1 MSLIGEYL
9 ASDRNPESS
18 YADSDDG
25 DQHRI
30 ASPSPVL
37 QESSHDEYTPT
48 KSKKTSSTVYSTP
61 TSRSEYTSSLS
72 PIARS
77 ELAKLYNKI
86 YGDRHCLV
94 TETNDADD
102 LQIAHVIPR
111 ASKSEILALYEYCLG
126 LNFKTLHVDSRLN
139 LLYLAGSWHN
149 LFDRNRWFLLPDVGT
164 LENVNSHVTAV
175 IASRK
180 SLTSDAVTSFRS
192 KWNLKMKTPYT
203 LISISL
209 TKSFLRETGGQPTT
223 HQYPY
228 PDLSLLE
235 CHVAPPFAIINAG
248 PKCKRDQIDQIV
260 LDRYPQQ
267 TEGSTMESDAKEL
280 KQRLTLLCDTW
291 DLFMDPGV
299 RAAAKT
305 WEKSETGGG
314 KRQREQSDAG
324 QTDGRS
330 TRSKTRS
337 AHGGDRKRKR
347 SPNLSGATLT
357 EYAVSHLEKRQK
369 ADNWETGIRHWVAES
384 TRASSIDPNL
394 PLDFTIHEKFRIVI
408 ELAGDTTTNP
418 VPSFSETPDLQ
429 PTIDEIIWVCP
440 RISSQGFDNTALKY
454 HATPSDDASVKWP
467 SVSYASWYQPA
478 SCTKSVPGTPLPDL
492 LYATIDDLQSGLAA
506 GTFTSVDLVKA
517 YVARIDEVNPVLY
530 AVIETNP
537 DALSVA
543 ASLDAE
549 RASGSSRDNLHG
561 IPICIKDNIAT
572 LDKMNNT
579 TGSFALLGAIPPSD
593 FTVAAKLKAAG
604 AIIIGECNLSM
615 GQLTFTMGA
624 YYPMRDPSGSSSGP
638 GVVSSI
644 GFAAAVVGMEISGS
658 IISPASRNSLA
669 GIKPSVRLTS
679 RYLIVP
685 ISQTQDT
692 IGPLTRTMM
701 DAAYIPSAIA
711 GAFVSDVSTGKDSH
725 DNYTSAIPFETV
737 PDYAAECNSKC
748 LQSAKIGIPHN
759 AITVSSTNG
768 PKITAFNAS
777 IKIFKELGA
786 TIVDN
791 ADFPDLVGY
800 KNFTGAGYT
809 SDPVVS
815 ADFIADIA
823 NYFNEMTTNP
833 NGINNL
839 QQLINFTEADTPEGY
854 ADHNVASWLGAA
866 SLNITMGDANYYT
879 ALSVVF
885 LKILGH
891 WTFVRKMHLRLIIW
905 IGSRYQ
911 QL

>member
-111 ASKSEILALYEYCLG
+111 ASKSEMLALYEYCLG

-209 TKSFLRETGGQPTT
+209 TKSFLRETGGQLTT

-267 TEGSTMESDAKEL
+267 TEGSTMESDAEEL

-324 QTDGRS
+324 RTDGRS

-408 ELAGDTTTNP
+408 ELAGDTTTN
-418 VPSFSETPDLQ
+418 
-429 PTIDEIIWVCP
+429 
-440 RISSQGFDNTALKY
+440 
-454 HATPSDDASVKWP
+454 
-467 SVSYASWYQPA
+467 
-478 SCTKSVPGTPLPDL
+478 
-492 LYATIDDLQSGLAA
+492 
-506 GTFTSVDLVKA
+506 A

-644 GFAAAVVGMEISGS
+644 GLAAAVVGMEISGS

-791 ADFPDLVGY
+791 ADFPDLAWIQ
-800 KNFTGAGYT
+800 NFTGAVHLG
-809 SDPVVS
+809 PGRQCMILV
-815 ADFIADIA
+815 ADIA

-839 QQLINFTEADTPEGY
+839 QQLINFTEAYTPEG
-854 ADHNVASWLGAA
+854 LC
-866 SLNITMGDANYYT
+866 
-879 ALSVVF
+879 AL
-885 LKILGH
+885 LD
-891 WTFVRKMHLRLIIW
+891 
-905 IGSRYQ
+905 
-911 QL
+911 